1 MCHRDQGRH
10 NMEGGTPLG
19 GRSSGQPGGKGVCHI
34 THTHTHTHTH
44 TLKNSLELKSVL
56 FLIP

>member
-19 GRSSGQPGGKGVCHI
+19 GRSSGQPGGKGCVI
-34 THTHTHTHTH
+34 SLTHTHTHTHN

>member
-34 THTHTHTHTH
+34 THTHT
-44 TLKNSLELKSVL
+44 LKNSLELKSVL